1 MSITIDNARG
11 LGNNIR
17 GMLEVGSEG
26 DFYHM
31 GLRADD
37 QGEVITWRLLA
48 SASIWSRVK
57 LGYAVRSESIP
68 GLSIPGLSHI
78 GHWHYYYDS
87 RNGSP
92 DVSEHSGL
100 ADHGHAT
107 DNSLAAEP
115 GRLELE
121 EQG

>member
-1 MSITIDNARG
+1 
-11 LGNNIR
+11 
-17 GMLEVGSEG
+17 MLEVASE
-26 DFYHM
+26 DDCFHV
-31 GLRADD
+31 GLRAGD

-68 GLSIPGLSHI
+68 GLSHISHC
-78 GHWHYYYDS
+78 HYYYDS

-100 ADHGHAT
+100 ADQGHAT
-107 DNSLAAEP
+107 DSSIAAEP

-121 EQG
+121 EQA

>member
-1 MSITIDNARG
+1 MSIAIDNARG

-17 GMLEVGSEG
+17 AMLEVASEG
-26 DFYHM
+26 DFFYI

-57 LGYAVRSESIP
+57 LVYPVRSESIP
-68 GLSIPGLSHI
+68 GLSHI
-78 GHWHYYYDS
+78 SHYYYDS

-92 DVSEHSGL
+92 DVSEHSGWNVKL
-100 ADHGHAT
+100 ADQGHAT
-107 DNSLAAEP
+107 DSSIAAEP